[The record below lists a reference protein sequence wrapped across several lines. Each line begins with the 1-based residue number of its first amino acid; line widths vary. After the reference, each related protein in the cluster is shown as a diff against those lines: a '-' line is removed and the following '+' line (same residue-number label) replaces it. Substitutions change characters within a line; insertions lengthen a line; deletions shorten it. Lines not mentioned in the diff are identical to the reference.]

1 MGVVFGIH
9 DWAQDAWAVA
19 VLGNLWNDHEWTRR
33 QYSHLFSLDQQAVD
47 LLRRNIPELSSSR
60 FDVLIR
66 MLSFLVTTLSDQFR
80 KKVAQSSEGESVEQ
94 W

>member
-9 DWAQDAWAVA
+9 NWAQDAWAVS

-33 QYSHLFSLDQQAVD
+33 QYSHLSALASRPSTSFKEISESSTPPDFS
-47 LLRRNIPELSSSR
+47 
-60 FDVLIR
+60 VLIR
-66 MLSFLVTTLSDQFR
+66 MPSLLVTTLSDHFR
-80 KKVAQSSEGESVEQ
+80 KTVERSSEGESVQ